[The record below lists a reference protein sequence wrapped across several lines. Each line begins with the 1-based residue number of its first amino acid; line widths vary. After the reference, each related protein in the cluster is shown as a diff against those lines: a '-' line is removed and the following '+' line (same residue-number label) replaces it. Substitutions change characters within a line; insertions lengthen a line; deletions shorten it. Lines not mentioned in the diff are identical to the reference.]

1 MNGYTEEVSEKV
13 YKLILKFANYGFNK
27 SHSVSYAIVAYKMAF
42 LKTYFYS
49 YFMSSLLNNVVGSEI
64 KTKDYLLQLKSKGVN
79 IIMPLINKSE
89 KNYKAS
95 SEGLVLPF
103 SIIKNVGVITINE
116 IIKERNKQEFSSFI
130 DFVVR
135 MKKIVNKK
143 IITNLIYAGCFRE
156 FYNKKTL
163 ILNLDN
169 IYNYADLV
177 DVNSII
183 SVEEPIIKEYEEYS
197 TLELIDKE
205 NLAIGFYMSTHP
217 VSSYKN
223 INDISINDIPKYY
236 DSLVNIKLY
245 IDKVNEIV
253 TKNND
258 VMAFVFATDESG
270 EITVTVFKNQYEMY
284 KKLLIKGNIV
294 LVKGL
299 VQRRYDKY
307 QIVLRSMQVLNK

>member
-1 MNGYTEEVSEKV
+1 MDNIDSYIKRKEGKEKIDYIDASLEEILKPTYGIIVYQEQIMQIANKMANYSLGEADILRKAVSKKNEDILLSERDKFIKKSILNGYTEEVSEKV

-64 KTKDYLLQLKSKGVN
+64 KTKDYLLQLKSKVVN

-143 IITNLIYAGCFRE
+143 IIT
-156 FYNKKTL
+156 KK
-163 ILNLDN
+163 
-169 IYNYADLV
+169 
-177 DVNSII
+177 
-183 SVEEPIIKEYEEYS
+183 
-197 TLELIDKE
+197 
-205 NLAIGFYMSTHP
+205 
-217 VSSYKN
+217 
-223 INDISINDIPKYY
+223 
-236 DSLVNIKLY
+236 
-245 IDKVNEIV
+245 
-253 TKNND
+253 
-258 VMAFVFATDESG
+258 
-270 EITVTVFKNQYEMY
+270 
-284 KKLLIKGNIV
+284 
-294 LVKGL
+294 
-299 VQRRYDKY
+299 
-307 QIVLRSMQVLNK
+307 